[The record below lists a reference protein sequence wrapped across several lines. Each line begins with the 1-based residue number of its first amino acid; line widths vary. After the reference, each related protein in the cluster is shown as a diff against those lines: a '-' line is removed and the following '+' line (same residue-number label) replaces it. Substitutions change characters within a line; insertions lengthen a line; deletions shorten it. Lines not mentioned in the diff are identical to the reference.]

1 VWLVTLRDL
10 QWRRWRVLIGVVAAG
25 LVFAITLLLT
35 GMSSSF
41 HNEVGRTVDA
51 FGADGWLVPAGT
63 SGPFTSVS
71 AFPEAV
77 VADVA
82 GGAGVREAS
91 PVVVS
96 GSTVDVSGLTGVNV
110 IGVDAGV
117 IDAEV
122 GEGREVRRSGEVVA
136 DESLG
141 ADVGDRFEL
150 GDRQVEVVGTVD
162 GLTYFAGTPTLF
174 VSVTDAQALT
184 FAGQPVATAAVVRGD
199 LTNPPRGYKVLT
211 NAEVEAD
218 LARPLRKATQTI
230 DFMKVLLW
238 LVAAGIV
245 GSMVY
250 LSVLERTR
258 DFAVLKATGATN
270 RALLGG
276 LVLQAVVLAGAASL
290 VAEVLAMVLGPAL
303 AMRAEIS
310 GFALITL
317 PLVAVAVSLL
327 ASAVGLRRTVRT
339 DPALAFS

>member
-1 VWLVTLRDL
+1 
-10 QWRRWRVLIGVVAAG
+10 
-25 LVFAITLLLT
+25 
-35 GMSSSF
+35 
-41 HNEVGRTVDA
+41 
-51 FGADGWLVPAGT
+51 
-63 SGPFTSVS
+63 
-71 AFPEAV
+71 
-77 VADVA
+77 
-82 GGAGVREAS
+82 
-91 PVVVS
+91 VVVT
-96 GSTVDVSGLTGVNV
+96 GSTVDVGGLTGVNV
-110 IGVDAGV
+110 IGSEPGV

-122 GEGREVRRSGEVVA
+122 VEGRGVDRSGEVVA

-150 GDRQVEVVGTVD
+150 GDRRVEVVGTVE

-174 VSVTDAQALT
+174 VSVEDAQALT
-184 FAGQPVATAAVVRGD
+184 FAGQPVVTAVVVRGQ
-199 LTNPPRGYKVLT
+199 LASPPAGFNVLT
-211 NAEVEAD
+211 NTAVEAD

-276 LVLQAVVLAGAASL
+276 LVLQAVVLAAAASL
-290 VAEVLAMVLGPAL
+290 VAEALAVVLGPAL

-310 GFALITL
+310 GVALVTL
-317 PLVAVAVSLL
+317 PLVAVVVSLA

-339 DPALAFS
+339 DPALAFG

>member
-1 VWLVTLRDL
+1 MWLVTLRDL

-41 HNEVGRTVDA
+41 HNEVGRTVGA
-51 FGADGWLVPAGT
+51 FRADGWLVPGGT

-71 AFPEAV
+71 AFPESV
-77 VADVA
+77 VDDVA
-82 GGAGVREAS
+82 GGEGVREAS
-91 PVVVS
+91 PVVVT

-110 IGVDAGV
+110 IGVDPGV
-117 IDAEV
+117 IDAAV
-122 GEGREVRRSGEVVA
+122 VKGRGVRRSGQVVA

-141 ADVGDRFEL
+141 ADVGDTFEL
-150 GDRQVEVVGTVD
+150 GDGWVEVVGTVD

-174 VSVTDAQALT
+174 VSIGDAQALT
-184 FAGQPVATAAVVRGD
+184 FAGQPVATAAVVRGE
-199 LTNPPRGYKVLT
+199 LTSPPAGFKVLT

-218 LARPLRKATQTI
+218 LARPLRRATQTI

-258 DFAVLKATGATN
+258 DLAVLKATGAAN

-290 VAEVLAMVLGPAL
+290 VAEVLALVLGPAL

-310 GFALITL
+310 VFTLVTL